1 MSDYSA
7 NNCCAVSDLKLS
19 TRIAL
24 YTILH
29 TMGGSTRSASKLVPF
44 FRNAAASNRQ
54 SCVRDGVLVTNRL
67 VSTVESSAGG
77 CDESRA
83 ASGSV
88 QGLDEERVLQQKPS
102 RVLFSRTLQSNFLR
116 NARRNVQNPS
126 SESQRRRNV
135 PVLRE
140 GLIQNVSSRLGGF
153 GDRTR
158 LRSWLGQRYFSAD
171 GHSSSESK
179 KKGLSESQIGQELLS
194 EISKESTSDAAQG
207 LKLAH
212 GEVLSPEEE
221 AALKLAE
228 AEFER
233 VQREEPVSVENI
245 QEMLKELQSVAD
257 PKDPRIA
264 IVSLRL
270 GQEYEA
276 RGEDPKTF
284 LKLGEQA
291 LSIFTIAGEFSV
303 EVGMCH
309 HLIALAHHRLGQQEL
324 SLENL
329 NKAQV
334 VLKDKEGKESAPVKF
349 AIQFL
354 MGDTLAAL
362 GKHEDALQHYVEGL
376 AVQETIL
383 EKGHPQ
389 LANNYRQVGE
399 AFTQVMLFYGAR
411 YLVEKALEIHV
422 KANGKNSIE
431 EAIDR
436 RLLSVIYSGLEEHE
450 KALEEQLAVKSI
462 LNEKNLGSEAR
473 FVEIAIADTQVTLG
487 RIDDA
492 IATLQKVIS
501 NLEEGSS
508 LRVLATVNLSKAF
521 TQQGNEEKA
530 GEYSRAAIALLDSK
544 LEGLSGGQ
552 TGGETELL
560 TVGECY
566 TELASLHQRMKQPD
580 EAIALLKKGLS
591 VYKKLPQQ
599 LNAAAGSQAQIGM
612 LLKYFTGKAREAIPY
627 MEEAAAN
634 LRHSYGDG
642 HFSLALV
649 LNHLAV
655 GHVQLE
661 NPAKAVELFE
671 ESKSILT
678 KTPGPRQLVTLAV
691 YYNLMKVYASMGRK
705 DEAIANARHVVM
717 GLEKYG
723 KKYGLEKYSALAV
736 AKKDLE
742 NLQNSQDVS
751 SPECFQKFSEPMG
764 LRVVSWYGWRRWMK
778 YGFYLPIPQPGSEP
792 YFKPSFPDHELYK
805 VKRFLQT
812 K

>member
-1 MSDYSA
+1 
-7 NNCCAVSDLKLS
+7 
-19 TRIAL
+19 
-24 YTILH
+24 
-29 TMGGSTRSASKLVPF
+29 MGGSTRAASKLVPF

-116 NARRNVQNPS
+116 NARRNVQNSS

-291 LSIFTIAGEFSV
+291 LSIFKIAGEFSV

-399 AFTQVMLFYGAR
+399 AFTQVMLFDEAR
-411 YLVEKALEIHV
+411 SLVEKALEIHV

-612 LLKYFTGKAREAIPY
+612 LLYFTGKAHEAIPY

-655 GHVQLE
+655 AHVQLE

-678 KTPGPRQLVTLAV
+678 KTHGPGQQDTLAV

-717 GLEKYG
+717 ELEKHG
-723 KKYGLEKYSALAV
+723 EPAKSALAE

-751 SPECFQKFSEPMG
+751 SLEGSQKLSESMKLEG
-764 LRVVSWYGWRRWMK
+764 GEVV
-778 YGFYLPIPQPGSEP
+778 
-792 YFKPSFPDHELYK
+792 
-805 VKRFLQT
+805 
-812 K
+812 